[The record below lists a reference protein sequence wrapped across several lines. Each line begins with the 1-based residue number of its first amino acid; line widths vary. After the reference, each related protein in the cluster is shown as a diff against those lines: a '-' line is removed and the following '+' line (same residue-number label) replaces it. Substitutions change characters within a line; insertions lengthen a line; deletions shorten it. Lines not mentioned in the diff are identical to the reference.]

1 MVNTSTISF
10 GKPQQK
16 LSSADWHGIWLKKLE
31 QACAADDLKETTT
44 KGFIDFINR
53 YLSLHTCHP
62 GEISPKE
69 IGGFLDRNNKSD
81 RQAKFCRDALTFFYE
96 NVVPSEKHVEVINA
110 PPRFPCPQG
119 EKNAP
124 RPPQITPPEPPA
136 CAEASVGRPQGEI
149 ISKAPKIIKAS
160 EKIPRKTAE
169 EIFAESMKNNLKHLW
184 DELHLRNYSQRTIK
198 NYSATIYRYLL
209 WLKKEPSENDTN
221 NIRDYELHLRQE
233 FNLAP
238 RTINLAAAALMF
250 FYSEVLKLKISFE
263 SIPRMKTGKDLP
275 NVYSQV
281 DVSKLLESASNPK
294 HKLILMLAYGCGL
307 RLAEIAALR
316 PTDIDWNREVIRI
329 HGKGSKERD
338 VPLDQCFHVP
348 LKAHLAANKGLAYLF
363 EGSEK
368 SQPYPPRTIQKIYD
382 NACEKSKIQRRGGI
396 HSLRHSFAT
405 HLLEQGVDLRKIQ
418 VLLGHSSV
426 KTTQIYTHVS
436 REEIAKI
443 RSPLA
448 SLMSVKMNIQPK

>member
-1 MVNTSTISF
+1 MPKSSPTSAPPAKPNT
-10 GKPQQK
+10 PEQ
-16 LSSADWHGIWLKKLE
+16 WREIWVKKME
-31 QACAADDLKETTT
+31 QACIAKGLKKSTAE
-44 KGFIDFINR
+44 GFINFIVR
-53 YLSLHTCHP
+53 YLFPHTCHP
-62 GEISPKE
+62 GEIPAKALLE
-69 IGGFLDRNNKSD
+69 FLGHNKKSEK
-81 RQAKFCRDALTFFYE
+81 QAQFCRNALTFFYE
-96 NVVPSEKHVEVINA
+96 NVVQSERHVEVINV

-119 EKNAP
+119 EIRKFISKNVLS
-124 RPPQITPPEPPA
+124 TPPKP
-136 CAEASVGRPQGEI
+136 PQGEI
-149 ISKAPKIIKAS
+149 ISKTPEIIKPPI
-160 EKIPRKTAE
+160 KIPQKTAE
-169 EIFAESMKNNLKHLW
+169 VIFAESMKNNLKRLR
-184 DELHLRNYSQRTIK
+184 DELQLRNYSQRTMK
-198 NYSATIYRYLL
+198 NYSAIVYRYLL

-275 NVYSQV
+275 NVYSQA

-294 HKLILMLAYGCGL
+294 HKIVLMLAYGCGL

-348 LKAHLAANKGLAYLF
+348 LKTHLAANKGLVYLF

-368 SQPYPPRTIQKIYD
+368 RQPYPPRTIQKIYD

-426 KTTQIYTHVS
+426 KTTQIYTQSAGKKSQRFGALWHH
-436 REEIAKI
+436 
-443 RSPLA
+443 
-448 SLMSVKMNIQPK
+448 

>member
-1 MVNTSTISF
+1 MPQTNISF
-10 GKPQQK
+10 METARPHASEK
-16 LSSADWHGIWLKKLE
+16 WREIWLQKTA
-31 QACAADDLKETTT
+31 QACGANKLTKLTTA
-44 KGFIDFINR
+44 GFIDFTNR
-53 YLSLHTCHP
+53 FISTQTCHP
-62 GEISPKE
+62 REINAKAIIE
-69 IGGFLDRNNKSD
+69 FLDRNKKSEK
-81 RQAKFCRDALTFFYE
+81 QANFCRNALVFFYE
-96 NVVPSEKHVEVINA
+96 NVVPSNKHIEVIKQGFV
-110 PPRFPCPQG
+110 PSFPDTKKQGPVDIKPQ
-119 EKNAP
+119 K
-124 RPPQITPPEPPA
+124 PQEVIQSAKKIT
-136 CAEASVGRPQGEI
+136 Q
-149 ISKAPKIIKAS
+149 
-160 EKIPRKTAE
+160 KTIE
-169 EIFAESMKNNLKHLW
+169 EIFAESLKNNLKHLK
-184 DELHLRNYSQRTIK
+184 DELHLRNYSQRTMK
-198 NYSATIYRYLL
+198 NYSTIIYRYLL
-209 WLKKEPSENDTN
+209 WLKKDPSENDTS

-250 FYSEVLKLKISFE
+250 FYSQVLKLKISFE

-275 NVYSQV
+275 NVYSQA

-348 LKAHLAANKGLAYLF
+348 LKKHLAANQGLVYLF

-368 SQPYPPRTIQKIYD
+368 RQPYPPRTIQKIYD

-448 SLMSVKMNIQPK
+448 SLMSTKKDGQP

>member
-1 MVNTSTISF
+1 MS
-10 GKPQQK
+10 K
-16 LSSADWHGIWLKKLE
+16 
-31 QACAADDLKETTT
+31 
-44 KGFIDFINR
+44 
-53 YLSLHTCHP
+53 
-62 GEISPKE
+62 
-69 IGGFLDRNNKSD
+69 
-81 RQAKFCRDALTFFYE
+81 
-96 NVVPSEKHVEVINA
+96 
-110 PPRFPCPQG
+110 
-119 EKNAP
+119 
-124 RPPQITPPEPPA
+124 TP
-136 CAEASVGRPQGEI
+136 EI
-149 ISKAPKIIKAS
+149 IKPPLKM
-160 EKIPRKTAE
+160 PREPAE
-169 EIFAESMKNNLKHLW
+169 EIFTESLKNNLKHLL
-184 DELHLRNYSQRTIK
+184 DELHLRNYSQRTIR

-209 WLKKEPSENDTN
+209 WLKKEPSGNDTK
-221 NIRDYELHLRQE
+221 NIRDYELHLRHE
-233 FNLAP
+233 FSLAP
-238 RTINLAAAALMF
+238 RTINLASAALMF
-250 FYSEVLKLKISFE
+250 FYSQVLKLKISFE

-275 NVYSQV
+275 NVYSQA

-348 LKAHLAANKGLAYLF
+348 LKKHLAANQGLVYLF

-368 SQPYPPRTIQKIYD
+368 RQPYPPRTIQKIYD

-448 SLMSVKMNIQPK
+448 SLMSTKKDGQP